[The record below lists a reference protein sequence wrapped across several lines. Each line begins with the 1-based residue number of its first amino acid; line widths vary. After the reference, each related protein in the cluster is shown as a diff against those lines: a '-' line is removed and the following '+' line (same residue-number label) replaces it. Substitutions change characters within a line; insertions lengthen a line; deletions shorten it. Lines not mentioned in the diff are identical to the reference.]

1 MTTAIEPTSAF
12 TGYVVRNRRGE
23 ELGTVTDFVLDAEL
37 ARVCY
42 VVVSLREGFL
52 GLRHRE
58 FALPFGA
65 VELDTENEC
74 FVTDLAHDDLREAR
88 ELRHDD
94 DHEARPPAAYR
105 YNGIDAVR
113 RGVP

>member
-1 MTTAIEPTSAF
+1 MTAIEPTSAF
-12 TGYVVRNRRGE
+12 TGYAVRNRRGE
-23 ELGTVTDFVLDAEL
+23 ALGTVTDFILDREL
-37 ARVCY
+37 ERVCY

-52 GLRHRE
+52 GLRHKDY
-58 FALPFGA
+58 ALPYGA

-74 FVTDLAHDDLREAR
+74 FVTDLAHYDLRDAR

-94 DHEARPPAAYR
+94 DHEAQPPSAYR
-105 YNGIDAVR
+105 YHGIDAVR